1 MASLVSRQVS
11 VSPSFSTASVLL
23 RHDLA
28 KLRRFRSRRPYR
40 DGFAADRPTLTVS
53 TAPTPLTAM
62 VLLIGNFPPDQ
73 QQSMQRFSETILR
86 ELPELGIA
94 AELTRPEAHF
104 ARFVPT
110 QFVFLRK
117 WAGYIDKFIIFP
129 RRLRKLRG
137 VELIHICDHSNAFYA
152 KYFPDVPV
160 VVTCHDLLAVR
171 GALGEETDCPASW
184 TGRILQ
190 RWIVA
195 SLRRVRAVVCVS
207 RATAAD
213 AIRLIGTRKN
223 APSIAVIE
231 NGLNYKY
238 RPLPEEKVKARLEK
252 LSQLTLDRPFV
263 LHIGS
268 HLRRK
273 NREGVVRI
281 FARTKDH
288 WNAQLVFAGDRLS
301 NDLWIQ
307 ARALGIADRIVEIVS
322 AESELLEALYNRAH
336 ALLFPSRFEGFGWPI
351 AEAQAC
357 GCPVLC
363 RDAAPMSEVAGSAAL
378 LRDIADEDGFAEDLL
393 RLRDPATRET
403 YRELGLRNAT
413 RFSGKKMAEQY
424 GALYR
429 ELGMAA

>member
-1 MASLVSRQVS
+1 M
-11 VSPSFSTASVLL
+11 
-23 RHDLA
+23 
-28 KLRRFRSRRPYR
+28 
-40 DGFAADRPTLTVS
+40 
-53 TAPTPLTAM
+53 APTPLTAM
-62 VLLIGNFPPDQ
+62 VLLIGNFPLDQ
-73 QQSMQRFSETILR
+73 QQSMQRFSKMMLR
-86 ELPELGIA
+86 ELRTLGIA

-104 ARFVPT
+104 ARLVPA

-117 WAGYIDKFIIFP
+117 WSGYVDKLIIFP
-129 RRLRKLRG
+129 RRLRKFRG
-137 VELIHICDHSNAFYA
+137 VDLIHICDHSNTFYA
-152 KYFPDVPV
+152 KHFPDVPV

-171 GALGEETDCPASW
+171 GAFGEETDCPASW

-252 LSQLTLDRPFV
+252 LSQLKLDRPFV
-263 LHIGS
+263 LHVGS

-363 RDAAPMSEVAGSAAL
+363 RDAAPMSEVAGGVAL
-378 LRDIADEDGFAEDLL
+378 LRDVADEDGFANDLL
-393 RLRDPATRET
+393 RLRDPVTREK
-403 YRELGLRNAT
+403 YRELGLQNAT
-413 RFSGKKMAEQY
+413 RFSAKRMAEQY
-424 GALYR
+424 LALYR
-429 ELGMAA
+429 GLGMAA

>member
-1 MASLVSRQVS
+1 M
-11 VSPSFSTASVLL
+11 
-23 RHDLA
+23 
-28 KLRRFRSRRPYR
+28 
-40 DGFAADRPTLTVS
+40 LTVS
-53 TAPTPLTAM
+53 IAPTPLTAM
-62 VLLIGNFPPDQ
+62 VLLIGNFPADQ
-73 QQSMQRFSETILR
+73 QQSMQRFSEMMLR
-86 ELPELGIA
+86 ELRTLGIA

-104 ARFVPT
+104 ARLVPA

-117 WAGYIDKFIIFP
+117 WSGYVDKLIIFP
-129 RRLRKLRG
+129 RRLRKFRG
-137 VELIHICDHSNAFYA
+137 VDLIHICDHSNTFYA
-152 KYFPDVPV
+152 KHFPDVPV

-171 GALGEETDCPASW
+171 GAFGEETDCPASW

-252 LSQLTLDRPFV
+252 LSQLKLDRPFV
-263 LHIGS
+263 LHVGS

-363 RDAAPMSEVAGSAAL
+363 RDAAPMSEVAGGVAL
-378 LRDIADEDGFAEDLL
+378 LRDVADEDGFANDLL
-393 RLRDPATRET
+393 RLRDPVTREK
-403 YRELGLRNAT
+403 YRELGLQNAT
-413 RFSGKKMAEQY
+413 RFSAKTMAAQY
-424 GALYR
+424 LALYR
-429 ELGMAA
+429 GLRMAA

>member
-23 RHDLA
+23 PHGLA
-28 KLRRFRSRRPYR
+28 KLRQFRSRRPYR

-73 QQSMQRFSETILR
+73 QQSMQRFSEMILR

-110 QFVFLRK
+110 QFVFLSK

-129 RRLRKLRG
+129 RRLRKLPG
-137 VELIHICDHSNAFYA
+137 VELIHICDHSNAFYS

-195 SLRRVRAVVCVS
+195 GLSRARAVVCVS
-207 RATAAD
+207 SATAAD
-213 AIRLIGTRKN
+213 AIRLIGTSKN
-223 APSIAVIE
+223 GPSIDVIE
-231 NGLNYKY
+231 NGLNYRY
-238 RPLPEEKVKARLEK
+238 RPLPEEKVKARLGK
-252 LSQLTLDRPFV
+252 VSQLKLDRPFV
-263 LHIGS
+263 LMRHRCRTSPVAQPCCAISPMKMDSRKICCGCAI
-268 HLRRK
+268 RRRAK
-273 NREGVVRI
+273 N
-281 FARTKDH
+281 
-288 WNAQLVFAGDRLS
+288 
-301 NDLWIQ
+301 
-307 ARALGIADRIVEIVS
+307 IVS
-322 AESELLEALYNRAH
+322 SVCRMPRAS
-336 ALLFPSRFEGFGWPI
+336 AQKEWRNNISRFIGDWEWPHEEFSP
-351 AEAQAC
+351 AHF
-357 GCPVLC
+357 
-363 RDAAPMSEVAGSAAL
+363 AAVAVANAARVSGAAIWFSDSSHCSHWSGL
-378 LRDIADEDGFAEDLL
+378 GFAFAFDHG
-393 RLRDPATRET
+393 REH
-403 YRELGLRNAT
+403 
-413 RFSGKKMAEQY
+413 QH
-424 GALYR
+424 
-429 ELGMAA
+429 